1 MKKLY
6 YLLFGVF
13 IFSCSSEMENES
25 NPQNLNSEISN
36 ENLFLDKIREGTNST
51 EGITIKLLSYSKKS
65 EIADTDDKLSLI
77 SEITNEKKF
86 NFFSYDMND
95 KNYSDLELV
104 NISEIKNSNVHN
116 KQKLVSTFESALK
129 KTNSFLKEKIDIGFT
144 TYEISWEI
152 NGNFTK
158 SLAIF
163 NGEEFIYDNFIS
175 NLTTYDVK
183 EIYPDKSYTKVS
195 DSKSS
200 SDIRTIIIGG
210 RSISAYFMGGVD
222 RGTADVTTR
231 ATYEVTCQPG
241 GTGAS
246 YCQANLLGLD
256 TDASCD
262 MTWGS
267 CDVQYRVDGPT
278 SGTSTNG
285 QVKYGM
291 FLATTGIS
299 VSLTYNGSQFLIGGT
314 ADFESMKFAVG
325 EYSYY
330 TAAFPLD

>member
-129 KTNSFLKEKIDIGFT
+129 KTNSFFKRK
-144 TYEISWEI
+144 
-152 NGNFTK
+152 N
-158 SLAIF
+158 
-163 NGEEFIYDNFIS
+163 
-175 NLTTYDVK
+175 
-183 EIYPDKSYTKVS
+183 
-195 DSKSS
+195 
-200 SDIRTIIIGG
+200 
-210 RSISAYFMGGVD
+210 
-222 RGTADVTTR
+222 
-231 ATYEVTCQPG
+231 
-241 GTGAS
+241 
-246 YCQANLLGLD
+246 
-256 TDASCD
+256 
-262 MTWGS
+262 
-267 CDVQYRVDGPT
+267 
-278 SGTSTNG
+278 
-285 QVKYGM
+285 
-291 FLATTGIS
+291 
-299 VSLTYNGSQFLIGGT
+299 
-314 ADFESMKFAVG
+314 
-325 EYSYY
+325 
-330 TAAFPLD
+330 